1 MTSKQ
6 MIELIQQHHPHIDET
21 EAIMLL
27 NEAKDEFTEN
37 TGIVKSYVNVFTS
50 EAGKLLYDFDLG
62 PEASNGDTL
71 KVINV
76 WIGDEGKGVLA
87 SRLSG
92 TLNLRDDV

>member
-27 NEAKDEFTEN
+27 NEAKDEFCEN
-37 TGIVKSYVNVFTS
+37 TGIAKGYTNVFTS
-50 EAGKLLYDFDLG
+50 VAGQLIYDFDLG
-62 PEASNGDTL
+62 PETSNGDAL

-76 WIGDEGKGVLA
+76 WVGDEGKGVLA

-92 TLNLRDDV
+92 TLNIRDDS